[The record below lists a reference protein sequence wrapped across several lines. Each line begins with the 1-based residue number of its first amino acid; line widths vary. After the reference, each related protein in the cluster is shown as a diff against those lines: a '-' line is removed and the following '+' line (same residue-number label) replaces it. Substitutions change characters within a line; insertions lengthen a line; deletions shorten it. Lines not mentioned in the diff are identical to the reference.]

1 MEKIRL
7 SSSALFR
14 GFSLIE
20 EDAFEKE
27 IVTEIR
33 SFEKGELIAR
43 QGDSVDA
50 LYLLVSGKVR
60 TEMITKEGNL
70 LEIEMIEAV
79 NPLALAF
86 IFADKNKFP
95 VDVLAIKQCCVWLV
109 SKTIWF
115 EELMKNKVLLDNF
128 LKMNANITVF
138 LSNKLRMASIK
149 SLKAKVAIYL
159 LENTS
164 LKNNVYSLKRSRT
177 QLAIYFGVQR
187 PSLVRTLKE
196 MERKNAI
203 SLKGKD
209 IEVIDRFL
217 LEKMI

>member
-95 VDVLAIKQCCVWLV
+95 VDVLAIEQCCVWLV